1 MAYLNQNWYIK
12 DIIIDSHEKDRGIR
26 AYNDYLNKYS
36 IDISPLKYGDY
47 LFNTNDGKQV
57 IFEYKTC
64 KDFINSM
71 ENKSLFNEVSNQSIH
86 MEYSYLIIVGDFDE
100 TIEELYFTV
109 DYYRYKYKSLRKI
122 KINLTNQINGALNRL
137 YAMYVPIVFVEN
149 EKIAFKK
156 MLEISLKIADNKKYG
171 GIVRPSRKD
180 LVEDNCALFLT
191 TTNGIG
197 EKKAKNITNELD
209 INCLDDLCKM
219 KPSDFASVTKITNDN
234 VIEIWKKI
242 HNEDINIDDI

>member
-1 MAYLNQNWYIK
+1 MGSWYVNK
-12 DIIIDSHEKDRGIR
+12 IIIDSREKERGIN
-26 AYNDYLNKYS
+26 AYNLYNDTYDVSVK
-36 IDISPLKYGDY
+36 PLKYGDF
-47 LFNTNDGKQV
+47 LFETNDKKQIV
-57 IFEYKTC
+57 FEYKTC
-64 KDFINSM
+64 EDFINSL
-71 ENKSLFNEVSNQSIH
+71 ENKSLFHEVSNQSINY
-86 MEYSYLIIVGDFDE
+86 EYSYLIICGDFDK
-100 TIEELYFTV
+100 TYKDLYFGV
-109 DYYRYKYKSLRKI
+109 PHYRYKYKTLLMLKNTLS
-122 KINLTNQINGALNRL
+122 NQVKGALNRI
-137 YAMYVPIVFVEN
+137 YAMYVPIIFADN

-219 KPSDFASVTKITNDN
+219 KPSDFASVKKITNEN

-242 HNEDINIDDI
+242 HNEDINIGDI